1 MKRDEVFKML
11 DVERVYQN
19 EHYGTEFDKQNSIGD
34 WIIYIEEYVNKAK
47 KKFFGKRISGGAD
60 IDYEDHDSFNA
71 EHAARLHKIHKE
83 AILEQVKKIAALCVA
98 CMEHL
103 MEEEEDTE
111 H

>member
-1 MKRDEVFKML
+1 MKRKEIFEML
-11 DVERVYQN
+11 DVERAYQN
-19 EHYGTEFDKQNSIGD
+19 EHYGIEFDKLNSIGD

-47 KKFFGKRISGGAD
+47 KKFFGNRIPGGAD
-60 IDYEDHDSFNA
+60 VDYEDHDPFNA
-71 EHAARLHKIHKE
+71 EHAARLHGLHKE

-103 MEEEEDTE
+103 GEDEESE